1 MQGKHGQGGI
11 MKIVINALLVTVFF
25 FAFDT
30 SSFAGSVKLTATI
43 SKPAGLLYGL
53 PKTRQATPGQTG
65 DDCDLKKGYPLSGP
79 QYTVDNVNNTITD
92 NGTGLMWI
100 NNTSL
105 AGVSGTYSWPGAIA
119 ACTLTYAG
127 CSNWRLPNIKEL
139 RSIVNYEMANPAIG
153 ESTSQ
158 SPWVNT
164 DPGYYWS
171 STSHGWFTQMAWF
184 VNFSDGSIM
193 YAGYGL
199 ACRIRPVRGGG

>member
-1 MQGKHGQGGI
+1 MRII
-11 MKIVINALLVTVFF
+11 MKILLLIVFF
-25 FAFDT
+25 FASGT
-30 SSFAGSVKLTATI
+30 ASFAGSVQLTTI
-43 SKPAGLLYGL
+43 VSKPADSGGL
-53 PKTRQATPGQTG
+53 PKTGQTILCQTG
-65 DDCDLKKGYPLSGP
+65 DDGDLKKGRPLSGP
-79 QYTVDNVNNTITD
+79 HYTADNVNNTITD